1 MNYDVVNLVKFGF
14 FFVIDRNVSPA
25 AVTEDTITEKLQ
37 QQESRQAELNHYV
50 KMVNVFKKTVNTL
63 FCPLFFSLNLFY
75 YWQTHYSNF
84 FIF

>member
-1 MNYDVVNLVKFGF
+1 MCMNYDVVNLVKIFF

-63 FCPLFFSLNLFY
+63 FCPLFFFSEFVLLLTDTLF
-75 YWQTHYSNF
+75 
-84 FIF
+84 

>member
-1 MNYDVVNLVKFGF
+1 M
-14 FFVIDRNVSPA
+14 IDRNVSPA

-63 FCPLFFSLNLFY
+63 FCPLFFFSEFVLLLTDTLF
-75 YWQTHYSNF
+75 
-84 FIF
+84 

>member
-1 MNYDVVNLVKFGF
+1 MCMNYDVVNLVKNF

-63 FCPLFFSLNLFY
+63 FCPLFFFSEFVLLLTDTLF
-75 YWQTHYSNF
+75 
-84 FIF
+84 